1 MNKVVEILEKHNING
16 FDKLGG
22 TDKATD
28 HSYDIYY
35 SEVLNK
41 YQDKEIL
48 LMEIGVQ
55 YGGSIVL
62 WNDFFSKS
70 KLVLIDNVNIVH
82 PSIWG
87 KVNKER
93 YDFIINDAFNENT
106 VEILKSKYP
115 EGFDVII
122 EDGPHTLESQKFAI
136 KYYSKLLKTDGILI
150 IEDVQDYTHCDI
162 IINEIDTN
170 NFKSV
175 EIVDLRKNK
184 NRYDDILIVVK
195 K

>member
-1 MNKVVEILEKHNING
+1 
-16 FDKLGG
+16 
-22 TDKATD
+22 
-28 HSYDIYY
+28 
-35 SEVLNK
+35 
-41 YQDKEIL
+41 
-48 LMEIGVQ
+48 
-55 YGGSIVL
+55 L